1 VSHPIFIGRSGAG
14 GASGGA
20 TVAPRARRG
29 CLMVAA
35 LLVGLLELLVAS
47 PIASFAPLIP
57 PSVGGHPS
65 LASGTVQAAR
75 SQAFAAVSAAF
86 ASNSATLSIAGASG
100 ARGTYTMSAELRRL
114 DGCTLVVHQSASLK
128 YDDSAVATFDLEAE
142 TTFPLADIDPT
153 SVASV
158 SRPLPRSNAQPA
170 FFAHL
175 ATTGDK
181 LSIARQ
187 TSRATFNGASR
198 NVPGQ
203 DKDEDIGARDSATA
217 ERMAAALSA
226 AVDECQRSL
235 LQSRRR

>member
-1 VSHPIFIGRSGAG
+1 MSHPTFIGRSGVG
-14 GASGGA
+14 RASGGA
-20 TVAPRARRG
+20 TVASRARRSY
-29 CLMVAA
+29 LMVAA
-35 LLVGLLELLVAS
+35 LVVGVLELLVAS
-47 PIASFAPLIP
+47 PVASFDPLIAT
-57 PSVGGHPS
+57 SAGGRAS
-65 LASGTVQAAR
+65 LAIGTVQVTR
-75 SQAFAAVSAAF
+75 SQTLAAVSAAF
-86 ASNSATLSIAGASG
+86 ASNSATLAIAGADG
-100 ARGTYTMSAELRRL
+100 ARGRYTMSAEVRRL

-128 YDDSAVATFDLEAE
+128 YDDSAIATFDLDAE
-142 TTFPLADIDPT
+142 TTFPLGDIDPA

-158 SRPLPRSNAQPA
+158 SRPLPRSHAQPA

-217 ERMAAALSA
+217 ERMATALRA

-235 LQSRRR
+235 LPSRGR

>member
-1 VSHPIFIGRSGAG
+1 MA
-14 GASGGA
+14 
-20 TVAPRARRG
+20 
-29 CLMVAA
+29 AA
-35 LLVGLLELLVAS
+35 LVVGALELLVAS
-47 PIASFAPLIP
+47 PVASFDPLIP
-57 PSVGGHPS
+57 TSARGRASV
-65 LASGTVQAAR
+65 AIGTVQAAR
-75 SQAFAAVSAAF
+75 SQALAAVSAAF
-86 ASNSATLSIAGASG
+86 ASNSTTLAIAGANG
-100 ARGTYTMSAELRRL
+100 ARGSYTMSAEVRRL

-142 TTFPLADIDPT
+142 TTFPLGDIDPA

-217 ERMAAALSA
+217 ERMATALRA